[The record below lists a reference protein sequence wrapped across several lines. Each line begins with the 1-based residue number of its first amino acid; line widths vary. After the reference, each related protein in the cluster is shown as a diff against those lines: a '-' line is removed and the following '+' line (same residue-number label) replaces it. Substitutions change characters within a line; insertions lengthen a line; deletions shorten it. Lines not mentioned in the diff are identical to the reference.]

1 MSWHWSGTS
10 LLLLAGAGYLTA
22 CAVYVWR
29 YRRGPTAASL
39 VVVLAALAQWGVA
52 RAGALAAGD
61 PAIKR
66 VFCDL
71 KYVGLVVLAPAAIV
85 FVLQHAGRLRRPSPL
100 LLGLLAVEPL
110 VILLALAIPSPRHL
124 LQTCLPSM
132 APDAA
137 PMVRY
142 GPLFWVHFVYFNA
155 ATWLCLA
162 AFVVTMARTS
172 RPYRRQNAI
181 LLGSLALPLG
191 ANLLTLLNF
200 GPFGWVDL
208 PPFAFLLTVVFLGL
222 AVFRFHLLDLR
233 PIARSRIFQT
243 IGEGVVVLDLGGKVI
258 DANVAAERLLG
269 LPLARIVG
277 QPARRVLPA
286 WAGVVQDQL
295 ALGDGEA
302 IEEIEMGT
310 STHEVTVSSLTDH
323 LGWPTGQLVV
333 ARDVTER
340 RRVEQQLR
348 DSLEREQ
355 ASTRHLRA
363 LDQMKSTFLQAVS
376 HDLRNPL
383 ASVLGIAITL
393 QRRHLELGRDD
404 VADLLHRLSR
414 SARKMDR
421 LLNDLLDL
429 DRLAQ
434 PTVTPERECVDLG
447 ELVARVVKETTAEL
461 LERRPVHVEVCP
473 LLLEVDPPKVERIVE
488 NLLANAARHTPSGT
502 PVWVRVQ
509 PRDHGALLVV
519 EDAGPGVPEQLR
531 ETIFEPF
538 RQGPAPASHAPG
550 LGVGLALVRV
560 FAQLHGGSAWVE
572 ERQGR
577 GASFRVHLP
586 GGRPVAQAVVGCAE
600 VRAALDHLARDVLA
614 GLAGRVAA
622 LGAVDP
628 RVAGD
633 AARPGGL
640 GGMAWRVEVAGPLPD
655 VAGHVVQAVA
665 VGAERPD
672 GRGPRVP
679 VALEVLPGELALPGV
694 GHHPSLGRELVAPA
708 EDGALQATAGGTLP
722 LRLGRKLRSRPGG
735 VGLGVMDDRVALA
748 SAEGAAGP
756 LRAPP
761 ARPRDPRPPV
771 AVVAQVD
778 RSPRGLEHQRARHQ
792 QRGVGV
798 RVVRRVAR
806 RHP

>member
-1 MSWHWSGTS
+1 M
-10 LLLLAGAGYLTA
+10 
-22 CAVYVWR
+22 
-29 YRRGPTAASL
+29 
-39 VVVLAALAQWGVA
+39 A

-110 VILLALAIPSPRHL
+110 VILLALAIPSTRHL
-124 LQTCLPSM
+124 FQTCLPSM

-258 DANVAAERLLG
+258 EANLAAERLLG
-269 LPLARIVG
+269 QPVARTVA
-277 QPARRVLPA
+277 QPAQRLAPA
-286 WAGVVQDQL
+286 WAELVRRQRGN
-295 ALGDGEA
+295 GGEA
-302 IEEIEMGT
+302 VDEIADNGHI
-310 STHEVTVSSLTDH
+310 HEVTVSSLTDH

-340 RRVEQQLR
+340 RRAERQLRDSLEREKASSQQLR

-355 ASTRHLRA
+355 AASQQLRA

-376 HDLRNPL
+376 HDLRTPL
-383 ASVLGIAITL
+383 ASVLGIAVTL
-393 QRRHLELGRDD
+393 QRHQQELDAGDA
-404 VADLLHRLSR
+404 ADLLQRLSK
-414 SARKMDR
+414 SAHKMDR

-434 PTVTPERECVDLG
+434 PTVSPEREQVDLG
-447 ELVARVVKETTAEL
+447 ELVERMVKDVRAEL
-461 LERRPVHVEVCP
+461 LDERPVHVELCP
-473 LLLEVDPPKVERIVE
+473 LRLEVDPPKVERIVE
-488 NLLANAARHTPSGT
+488 NLLANAARHTPPGT
-502 PVWVRVQ
+502 PIWVRIQ
-509 PRDHGALLVV
+509 PYARGALLIV
-519 EDAGPGVPEQLR
+519 EDAGPGVPAPLR
-531 ETIFEPF
+531 ETIFQPF
-538 RQGPAPASHAPG
+538 RQGSAPASHAPG

-572 ERQGR
+572 ERQGG

-586 GGRPVAQAVVGCAE
+586 
-600 VRAALDHLARDVLA
+600 
-614 GLAGRVAA
+614 
-622 LGAVDP
+622 DP
-628 RVAGD
+628 SY
-633 AARPGGL
+633 
-640 GGMAWRVEVAGPLPD
+640 GMR
-655 VAGHVVQAVA
+655 
-665 VGAERPD
+665 
-672 GRGPRVP
+672 
-679 VALEVLPGELALPGV
+679 
-694 GHHPSLGRELVAPA
+694 
-708 EDGALQATAGGTLP
+708 
-722 LRLGRKLRSRPGG
+722 
-735 VGLGVMDDRVALA
+735 
-748 SAEGAAGP
+748 
-756 LRAPP
+756 
-761 ARPRDPRPPV
+761 
-771 AVVAQVD
+771 
-778 RSPRGLEHQRARHQ
+778 
-792 QRGVGV
+792 
-798 RVVRRVAR
+798 
-806 RHP
+806 

>member
-110 VILLALAIPSPRHL
+110 VILLALAIPSTRHL
-124 LQTCLPSM
+124 FQTCLPSM

-258 DANVAAERLLG
+258 EANLAAERLLG
-269 LPLARIVG
+269 QPVARTVA
-277 QPARRVLPA
+277 QPAQRLAPA
-286 WAGVVQDQL
+286 WAELVRRQRGN
-295 ALGDGEA
+295 GGEA
-302 IEEIEMGT
+302 VDEIADNGHI
-310 STHEVTVSSLTDH
+310 HEVTVSSLTDH

-340 RRVEQQLR
+340 RRAERQLRDSLEREKASSQQLR

-355 ASTRHLRA
+355 AASQQLRA

-376 HDLRNPL
+376 HDLRTPL

-393 QRRHLELGRDD
+393 QRHQQELDAGDA
-404 VADLLHRLSR
+404 ADLLQRLSK
-414 SARKMDR
+414 SAHKMDR

-434 PTVTPERECVDLG
+434 PTVSPEREQVDLG
-447 ELVARVVKETTAEL
+447 ELVERMVKDVRAEL
-461 LERRPVHVEVCP
+461 LDERPVHVELCP
-473 LLLEVDPPKVERIVE
+473 LRLEVDPPKVERIVE
-488 NLLANAARHTPSGT
+488 NLLANAARHTPPGT
-502 PVWVRVQ
+502 PIWVRIQ
-509 PRDHGALLVV
+509 PYARGALLIV
-519 EDAGPGVPEQLR
+519 EDAGPGVPAPLR
-531 ETIFEPF
+531 ETIFQPF
-538 RQGPAPASHAPG
+538 RQGSAPASHAPG

-572 ERQGR
+572 ERQGG

-586 GGRPVAQAVVGCAE
+586 
-600 VRAALDHLARDVLA
+600 
-614 GLAGRVAA
+614 
-622 LGAVDP
+622 DP
-628 RVAGD
+628 SY
-633 AARPGGL
+633 
-640 GGMAWRVEVAGPLPD
+640 GMR
-655 VAGHVVQAVA
+655 
-665 VGAERPD
+665 
-672 GRGPRVP
+672 
-679 VALEVLPGELALPGV
+679 
-694 GHHPSLGRELVAPA
+694 
-708 EDGALQATAGGTLP
+708 
-722 LRLGRKLRSRPGG
+722 
-735 VGLGVMDDRVALA
+735 
-748 SAEGAAGP
+748 
-756 LRAPP
+756 
-761 ARPRDPRPPV
+761 
-771 AVVAQVD
+771 
-778 RSPRGLEHQRARHQ
+778 
-792 QRGVGV
+792 
-798 RVVRRVAR
+798 
-806 RHP
+806 

>member
-29 YRRGPTAASL
+29 HRRGPTAASL

-52 RAGALAAGD
+52 RAGALVAGD

-110 VILLALAIPSPRHL
+110 VILLALAIPSTRHL
-124 LQTCLPSM
+124 FQTCLPSM

-191 ANLLTLLNF
+191 ANLLTTLNF
-200 GPFGWVDL
+200 GPFGRVDL

-258 DANVAAERLLG
+258 EANLAAERLLG
-269 LPLARIVG
+269 QPLARTVA
-277 QPARRVLPA
+277 QPAQRLAPA
-286 WAGVVQDQL
+286 WAELVHRQRGN
-295 ALGDGEA
+295 GGEA
-302 IEEIEMGT
+302 VDEIADNGHI
-310 STHEVTVSSLTDH
+310 HEVTVSSLTDH

-340 RRVEQQLR
+340 RRVERQLRDSLEREKASSQQLR

-355 ASTRHLRA
+355 AASQQLRA

-376 HDLRNPL
+376 HDLRTPL
-383 ASVLGIAITL
+383 ASVLGIAVTL
-393 QRRHLELGRDD
+393 QRHQQELDAGDA
-404 VADLLHRLSR
+404 ADLLQRLSK
-414 SARKMDR
+414 SAHKMDR

-434 PTVTPERECVDLG
+434 PTVSPEREQVDLG
-447 ELVARVVKETTAEL
+447 ELVERMVKDVRAEL
-461 LERRPVHVEVCP
+461 LDERPVHVELCP
-473 LLLEVDPPKVERIVE
+473 LRLEVDPPKVERIVE
-488 NLLANAARHTPSGT
+488 NLLANAARHTPPGT
-502 PVWVRVQ
+502 PIWVRIQ
-509 PRDHGALLVV
+509 PYARGALLIV
-519 EDAGPGVPEQLR
+519 EDAGPGVPAPLR
-531 ETIFEPF
+531 ETIFQPF
-538 RQGPAPASHAPG
+538 RQGSAPASHAPG

-572 ERQGR
+572 ERQGG

-586 GGRPVAQAVVGCAE
+586 
-600 VRAALDHLARDVLA
+600 
-614 GLAGRVAA
+614 
-622 LGAVDP
+622 DP
-628 RVAGD
+628 SY
-633 AARPGGL
+633 
-640 GGMAWRVEVAGPLPD
+640 GMR
-655 VAGHVVQAVA
+655 
-665 VGAERPD
+665 
-672 GRGPRVP
+672 
-679 VALEVLPGELALPGV
+679 
-694 GHHPSLGRELVAPA
+694 
-708 EDGALQATAGGTLP
+708 
-722 LRLGRKLRSRPGG
+722 
-735 VGLGVMDDRVALA
+735 
-748 SAEGAAGP
+748 
-756 LRAPP
+756 
-761 ARPRDPRPPV
+761 
-771 AVVAQVD
+771 
-778 RSPRGLEHQRARHQ
+778 
-792 QRGVGV
+792 
-798 RVVRRVAR
+798 
-806 RHP
+806 

>member
-1 MSWHWSGTS
+1 MSWRWSGTS
-10 LLLLAGAGYLTA
+10 LLLLGGAGCLTA
-22 CAVYVWR
+22 CAVYGWR
-29 YRRGPTAASL
+29 YRRSPTATSL
-39 VVVLAALAQWGVA
+39 VVVLAALVEWSVA
-52 RAGALAAGD
+52 RAVELAASD
-61 PAIKR
+61 LATR
-66 VFCDL
+66 RLFCDL
-71 KYVGLVVLAPAAIV
+71 KYVGLVALAPASII
-85 FVLQHAGRLRRPSPL
+85 FVLQYAGRLRRPSPV

-110 VILLALAIPSPRHL
+110 VVLAALAIPSTHHL
-124 LQTCLPSM
+124 FHTYLPSP
-132 APDAA
+132 APGAA
-137 PMVRY
+137 PIVRY
-142 GPLFWVHFVYFNA
+142 GPLFWVHFVYFNV
-155 ATWLCLA
+155 ATWLCLG
-162 AFVVTMARTS
+162 AFVVTMTRTS
-172 RPYRRQNAI
+172 RPYRRQNAL
-181 LLGSLALPLG
+181 LLGSLALPLV
-191 ANLLTLLNF
+191 AHLLTTLNVV
-200 GPFGWVDL
+200 PFGRVDL
-208 PPFAFLLTVVFLGL
+208 TRFAFLLTVVFMVL

-376 HDLRNPL
+376 HDLRTPL

-434 PTVTPERECVDLG
+434 PTVSPERERVDLG
-447 ELVARVVKETTAEL
+447 ELVERVVKDASAEL
-461 LERRPVHVEVCP
+461 LEHRPVHVAVCP
-473 LLLEVDPPKVERIVE
+473 LRLEVDPPKVERIVE
-488 NLLANAARHTPSGT
+488 NLLANAARHTPPGT
-502 PVWVRVQ
+502 PVWVRVEQ
-509 PRDHGALLVV
+509 HGNGALLVV
-519 EDAGPGVPEQLR
+519 DDAGPGVPPQLR
-531 ETIFEPF
+531 ETIFQPF
-538 RQGPAPASHAPG
+538 RQGPRPASHAPG

-572 ERQGR
+572 DRPGGR

-586 GGRPVAQAVVGCAE
+586 
-600 VRAALDHLARDVLA
+600 
-614 GLAGRVAA
+614 
-622 LGAVDP
+622 DP
-628 RVAGD
+628 GYST
-633 AARPGGL
+633 G
-640 GGMAWRVEVAGPLPD
+640 
-655 VAGHVVQAVA
+655 
-665 VGAERPD
+665 
-672 GRGPRVP
+672 
-679 VALEVLPGELALPGV
+679 
-694 GHHPSLGRELVAPA
+694 
-708 EDGALQATAGGTLP
+708 
-722 LRLGRKLRSRPGG
+722 
-735 VGLGVMDDRVALA
+735 
-748 SAEGAAGP
+748 
-756 LRAPP
+756 
-761 ARPRDPRPPV
+761 
-771 AVVAQVD
+771 
-778 RSPRGLEHQRARHQ
+778 
-792 QRGVGV
+792 
-798 RVVRRVAR
+798 
-806 RHP
+806 

>member
-1 MSWHWSGTS
+1 MSWRWSGTS
-10 LLLLAGAGYLTA
+10 LLLLGGAGCLTA
-22 CAVYVWR
+22 CAVYGWR
-29 YRRGPTAASL
+29 YRRSATAATSL
-39 VVVLAALAQWGVA
+39 VVVLAALVEWSVA
-52 RAGALAAGD
+52 RAVELAAGD
-61 PAIKR
+61 LATR
-66 VFCDL
+66 RLFCDL
-71 KYVGLVVLAPAAIV
+71 KYVGLVALAPASII
-85 FVLQHAGRLRRPSPL
+85 FVLQYAGRLRRPSPV

-110 VILLALAIPSPRHL
+110 VVLAALAIPSTHHL
-124 LQTCLPSM
+124 FHTYLPSP
-132 APDAA
+132 APGAA
-137 PMVRY
+137 PIVRY
-142 GPLFWVHFVYFNA
+142 GPLFWVHFVYFNV
-155 ATWLCLA
+155 ATWLCLG
-162 AFVVTMARTS
+162 AFVVTMTRTS
-172 RPYRRQNAI
+172 RPYRRQNAL
-181 LLGSLALPLG
+181 LLGSLALPLV
-191 ANLLTLLNF
+191 AHLLTTLNVV
-200 GPFGWVDL
+200 PFGRVDL
-208 PPFAFLLTVVFLGL
+208 TRFAFLLTVVFMVL

-376 HDLRNPL
+376 HDLRTPL

-434 PTVTPERECVDLG
+434 PTVSPERERVDLG
-447 ELVARVVKETTAEL
+447 ELVERVVKDASAEL
-461 LERRPVHVEVCP
+461 LEHRPVHVAVCP
-473 LLLEVDPPKVERIVE
+473 LRLEVDPPKVERIVE
-488 NLLANAARHTPSGT
+488 NLLANAARHTPPGT
-502 PVWVRVQ
+502 PVWVRVEQ
-509 PRDHGALLVV
+509 HGNGALLVV
-519 EDAGPGVPEQLR
+519 DDAGPGVPPQLR
-531 ETIFEPF
+531 ETIFQPF
-538 RQGPAPASHAPG
+538 RQGPRPASHAPG

-572 ERQGR
+572 DRPGGR

-586 GGRPVAQAVVGCAE
+586 
-600 VRAALDHLARDVLA
+600 
-614 GLAGRVAA
+614 
-622 LGAVDP
+622 DP
-628 RVAGD
+628 GYST
-633 AARPGGL
+633 G
-640 GGMAWRVEVAGPLPD
+640 
-655 VAGHVVQAVA
+655 
-665 VGAERPD
+665 
-672 GRGPRVP
+672 
-679 VALEVLPGELALPGV
+679 
-694 GHHPSLGRELVAPA
+694 
-708 EDGALQATAGGTLP
+708 
-722 LRLGRKLRSRPGG
+722 
-735 VGLGVMDDRVALA
+735 
-748 SAEGAAGP
+748 
-756 LRAPP
+756 
-761 ARPRDPRPPV
+761 
-771 AVVAQVD
+771 
-778 RSPRGLEHQRARHQ
+778 
-792 QRGVGV
+792 
-798 RVVRRVAR
+798 
-806 RHP
+806 

>member
-1 MSWHWSGTS
+1 MSWRWSGTS
-10 LLLLAGAGYLTA
+10 LLLLGGAGYLTA

-29 YRRGPTAASL
+29 YRRGPTAVSL

-110 VILLALAIPSPRHL
+110 VILLALAIPSTRHL
-124 LQTCLPSM
+124 FQTCLPSM

-258 DANVAAERLLG
+258 EANLAAERLLG
-269 LPLARIVG
+269 QPVARTVA
-277 QPARRVLPA
+277 QPAQRLAPA
-286 WAGVVQDQL
+286 WAELVRRQRGN
-295 ALGDGEA
+295 GGEA
-302 IEEIEMGT
+302 VDEIADNGHI
-310 STHEVTVSSLTDH
+310 HEVTVSSLTDH

-340 RRVEQQLR
+340 RRAERQLRDSLEREKASSQQLR

-355 ASTRHLRA
+355 AASQQLRA

-376 HDLRNPL
+376 HDLRTPL
-383 ASVLGIAITL
+383 ASVLGIAVTL
-393 QRRHLELGRDD
+393 QRHQQELDAGDA
-404 VADLLHRLSR
+404 ADLLQRLSK
-414 SARKMDR
+414 SAHKMDR

-434 PTVTPERECVDLG
+434 PTVSPEREQVDLG
-447 ELVARVVKETTAEL
+447 ELVERMVKDVRAEL
-461 LERRPVHVEVCP
+461 LDERPVHVELCP
-473 LLLEVDPPKVERIVE
+473 LRLEVDPPKVERIVE
-488 NLLANAARHTPSGT
+488 NLLANAARHTPPGT
-502 PVWVRVQ
+502 PIWVRIQ
-509 PRDHGALLVV
+509 PYARGALLIV
-519 EDAGPGVPEQLR
+519 EDAGPGVPAPLR
-531 ETIFEPF
+531 ETIFQPF
-538 RQGPAPASHAPG
+538 RQGSAPASHAPG

-572 ERQGR
+572 ERQGG

-586 GGRPVAQAVVGCAE
+586 
-600 VRAALDHLARDVLA
+600 
-614 GLAGRVAA
+614 
-622 LGAVDP
+622 DP
-628 RVAGD
+628 SY
-633 AARPGGL
+633 
-640 GGMAWRVEVAGPLPD
+640 GMR
-655 VAGHVVQAVA
+655 
-665 VGAERPD
+665 
-672 GRGPRVP
+672 
-679 VALEVLPGELALPGV
+679 
-694 GHHPSLGRELVAPA
+694 
-708 EDGALQATAGGTLP
+708 
-722 LRLGRKLRSRPGG
+722 
-735 VGLGVMDDRVALA
+735 
-748 SAEGAAGP
+748 
-756 LRAPP
+756 
-761 ARPRDPRPPV
+761 
-771 AVVAQVD
+771 
-778 RSPRGLEHQRARHQ
+778 
-792 QRGVGV
+792 
-798 RVVRRVAR
+798 
-806 RHP
+806 

>member
-1 MSWHWSGTS
+1 MSWRWSGTS
-10 LLLLAGAGYLTA
+10 LLLLGGAGCLTA
-22 CAVYVWR
+22 CAVYGWR
-29 YRRGPTAASL
+29 YRRSPTATSL
-39 VVVLAALAQWGVA
+39 VVVLAALVEWSVA
-52 RAGALAAGD
+52 RAVELAAGD
-61 PAIKR
+61 LATR
-66 VFCDL
+66 RLFCDL
-71 KYVGLVVLAPAAIV
+71 KYVGLVALAPASII
-85 FVLQHAGRLRRPSPL
+85 FVLQYAGRLRRPSPV

-110 VILLALAIPSPRHL
+110 VVLAALAIPSTHHL
-124 LQTCLPSM
+124 FHTYLPSP
-132 APDAA
+132 APGAA
-137 PMVRY
+137 PIVRY
-142 GPLFWVHFVYFNA
+142 GPLFWVHFVYFNV
-155 ATWLCLA
+155 ATWLCLG
-162 AFVVTMARTS
+162 AFVVTMTRTS
-172 RPYRRQNAI
+172 RPYRRQNAL
-181 LLGSLALPLG
+181 LLGSLALPLV
-191 ANLLTLLNF
+191 AHLLTTLNVV
-200 GPFGWVDL
+200 PFGRVDL
-208 PPFAFLLTVVFLGL
+208 TRFAFLLTVVFMVL

-376 HDLRNPL
+376 HDLRTPL

-434 PTVTPERECVDLG
+434 PTVSPERERVDLG
-447 ELVARVVKETTAEL
+447 ELVERVVKDASAEL
-461 LERRPVHVEVCP
+461 LEHRPVHVAVCP
-473 LLLEVDPPKVERIVE
+473 LRLEVDPPKVERIVE
-488 NLLANAARHTPSGT
+488 NLLANAARHTPPGT
-502 PVWVRVQ
+502 PVWVRVEQ
-509 PRDHGALLVV
+509 HGNGALLVV
-519 EDAGPGVPEQLR
+519 DDAGPGVPPQLR
-531 ETIFEPF
+531 ETIFQPF
-538 RQGPAPASHAPG
+538 RQGPRPASHAPG

-572 ERQGR
+572 DRPGGR

-586 GGRPVAQAVVGCAE
+586 
-600 VRAALDHLARDVLA
+600 
-614 GLAGRVAA
+614 
-622 LGAVDP
+622 DP
-628 RVAGD
+628 GYST
-633 AARPGGL
+633 G
-640 GGMAWRVEVAGPLPD
+640 
-655 VAGHVVQAVA
+655 
-665 VGAERPD
+665 
-672 GRGPRVP
+672 
-679 VALEVLPGELALPGV
+679 
-694 GHHPSLGRELVAPA
+694 
-708 EDGALQATAGGTLP
+708 
-722 LRLGRKLRSRPGG
+722 
-735 VGLGVMDDRVALA
+735 
-748 SAEGAAGP
+748 
-756 LRAPP
+756 
-761 ARPRDPRPPV
+761 
-771 AVVAQVD
+771 
-778 RSPRGLEHQRARHQ
+778 
-792 QRGVGV
+792 
-798 RVVRRVAR
+798 
-806 RHP
+806 